1 MNSGFRGKCQ
11 EGNIL
16 LTASLCTLRSKIFL
30 REVDLATFME
40 QGRENYKEKKQ
51 LNFLIILS
59 CKYLLSSYNE
69 LDIDIQQ

>member
-11 EGNIL
+11 EGNIF
-16 LTASLCTLRSKIFL
+16 LTASLCTLKSKILL

-40 QGRENYKEKKQ
+40 QGREKYKEKKQ